1 MLFIAILTEKL
12 NSNGA
17 DVILVGGQA
26 IDFYTGGVFATSDID
41 LIVSNRSMAENLL
54 NKFGFEKK
62 ANGLW
67 LDRDLNIVVQLI
79 SNSYT
84 GDPGKVRKFRVRDLE
99 LKVAAPE
106 DLIRNRLYSLKF
118 WQSNPQRDLEESVAL
133 LKLFSESLDN
143 AYLDKIAKENDIE
156 DALKEA
162 RNIASDV

>member
-67 LDRDLNIVVQLI
+67 LNRDLNIVVQLI

-84 GDPGKVRKFRVRDLE
+84 GDLGKVRKFRVRDLE

-133 LKLFSESLDN
+133 IKLFSESLDN
-143 AYLDKIAKENDIE
+143 AYLDRIAKENDIE

-162 RNIASDV
+162 RRLASDV

>member
-26 IDFYTGGVFATSDID
+26 IDFYAGGVFATSDID

-67 LDRDLNIVVQLI
+67 LNRDLNIVVQLI

-84 GDPGKVRKFRVRDLE
+84 GDLGKVRKFRVRDLE

-133 LKLFSESLDN
+133 IKLFSESLDN
-143 AYLDKIAKENDIE
+143 AYLDRIAKENDIE

-162 RNIASDV
+162 RRLTSDV